1 MEELIRSLP
10 KILSAAGESG
20 ELDEAAALAA
30 WKYVAGDGLRN
41 HSTATALEDRK
52 LIVAV
57 RDGIWQKQLSLM
69 KNQIIFRIN
78 SVLGRPIVRDIELR
92 INPDLPGF
100 VPNKTNSSEEITA
113 NEVPI
118 DLWSAANAIEDKQ
131 LRQKFLKAAIGLLR
145 RREREQ

>member
-41 HSTATALEDRK
+41 QSTATALEDRK
-52 LIVAV
+52 LIVSV
-57 RDGIWQKQLSLM
+57 RDAIWQKQLSLM

-78 SVLGRPIVRDIELR
+78 SILGRPIVRDIELR
-92 INPDLPGF
+92 INPDLPGV
-100 VPNKTNSSEEITA
+100 VPNKTNSSEEILA

-131 LRQKFLKAAIGLLR
+131 LRQKFLKAAVGMLR
-145 RREREQ
+145 RRERE